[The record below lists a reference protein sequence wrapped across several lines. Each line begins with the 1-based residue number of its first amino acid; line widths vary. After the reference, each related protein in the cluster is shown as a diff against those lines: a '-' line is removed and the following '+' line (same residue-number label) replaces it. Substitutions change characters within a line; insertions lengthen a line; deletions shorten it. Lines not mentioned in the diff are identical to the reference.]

1 MIKANELRI
10 GNFVK
15 LQGVDKPFK
24 VFVIDT
30 TESSTFTKAEPIP
43 LTEEW
48 LLKMGFDISSS
59 SGYNIKNN
67 GIEIDV
73 WFNDD
78 GLINDIQISSTNI
91 SGTYPN
97 IKHFQYVHTL
107 QNLYFALTGE
117 ELKLDHNEVR

>member
-1 MIKANELRI
+1 MSIKANEIRI

-48 LLKMGFDISSS
+48 LIKFGWLWNEECNSYECKDIRMNLAYKDVNC
-59 SGYNIKNN
+59 GY
-67 GIEIDV
+67 EM
-73 WFNDD
+73 FNYVTKS
-78 GLINDIQISSTNI
+78 LITKRI
-91 SGTYPN
+91 
-97 IKHFQYVHTL
+97 FYVNQL

-117 ELKLDHNEVR
+117 ELILDHNEVR